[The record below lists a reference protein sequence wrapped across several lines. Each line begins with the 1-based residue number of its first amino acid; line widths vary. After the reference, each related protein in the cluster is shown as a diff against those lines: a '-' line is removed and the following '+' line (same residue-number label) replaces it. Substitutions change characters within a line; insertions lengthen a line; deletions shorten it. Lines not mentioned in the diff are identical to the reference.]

1 MLWTVLLGFGT
12 GRERTLAGLRRTC
25 ERVTGKSLVPSS
37 FYDRFSTELARMFRA
52 VLRELMT
59 KLAASETRYGGVLE
73 GFRDVLVADATVVKL
88 HRLLARRFPGTRKNS
103 SPAAAKLHLVMSAS
117 GTGAHKV
124 KVTGER
130 ANDHRT
136 LQMGLWVEGRLLL
149 FDLGYFR
156 YQLFDA
162 IDRNGGYFITRLAAN
177 ADPCIVGHAP
187 SVARTF
193 HRACG
198 QAAQGGGRAVEAR
211 RPRRRSRDGVQ
222 ASRVRRHPPHRSA
235 SSAPCRGPAPSRA
248 ANIGIYLTNIDPDS
262 LDAHAVAQTYA
273 ARWQIELI
281 FKELK
286 SHYRLEEL
294 PTQQSAYRRD
304 PCCSEPSSR
313 CSSVAG
319 CSLPC
324 RNDCDARRTRCLNSA
339 GLAIFAA
346 AAPAILDIVLLP
358 PRVSKVIARRLE
370 SMLLHEAPD
379 PNRSRATASSNA
391 SNVVPHGHDSMQF
404 QRVKPITDAVPRS
417 PAKSP
422 TVMGLIGGPNA
433 IVPPPPPTP
442 DPSALG
448 KHLAL
453 PPPRTSG
460 PGTAP
465 CRSG

>member
-1 MLWTVLLGFGT
+1 MARHKCIGIRQTLTTLLPKAEIERLAHESGAVRRRRKVDANAMLWTVLLGFGA
-12 GRERTLAGLRRTC
+12 GRERTLAGLRRTY

-59 KLAASETRYGGVLE
+59 KLAASEVRYAGVLE

-117 GTGAHKV
+117 GSGAHKV

-136 LQMGLWVEGRLLL
+136 LQMGPWVEGRLLL

-162 IDRNGGYFITRLAAN
+162 IDRNGGYFITRLATN
-177 ADPCIVGHAP
+177 ADPCIVATHRQWRGR
-187 SVARTF
+187 SIELDGKRLGEVAGRLKRDVLDVEVEVVFKRRVYGGIRRT
-193 HRACG
+193 
-198 QAAQGGGRAVEAR
+198 AR
-211 RPRRRSRDGVQ
+211 RRLRLV
-222 ASRVRRHPPHRSA
+222 AVRLPDSTEYRF
-235 SSAPCRGPAPSRA
+235 
-248 ANIGIYLTNIDPDS
+248 YLTNIDPDS
-262 LDAHAVAQTYA
+262 LDARAVAQTYA

-294 PTQQSAYRRD
+294 PTRKAHIVETLLLGAVITLLVSRRLLQAVQ
-304 PCCSEPSSR
+304 ER
-313 CSSVAG
+313 
-319 CSLPC
+319 L
-324 RNDCDARRTRCLNSA
+324 RRTSYKMPEQRWA
-339 GLAIFAA
+339 AIFSA

-379 PNRSRATASSNA
+379 PNRSR
-391 SNVVPHGHDSMQF
+391 QLLIE
-404 QRVKPITDAVPRS
+404 RVECGA
-417 PAKSP
+417 AW
-422 TVMGLIGGPNA
+422 A
-433 IVPPPPPTP
+433 
-442 DPSALG
+442 
-448 KHLAL
+448 
-453 PPPRTSG
+453 
-460 PGTAP
+460 
-465 CRSG
+465 